1 MSPALRVP
9 GLRAERLPPVPA
21 AAPFMP
27 AAAIL
32 HAPAVQQTERAPDL
46 IPDPDLTQDPP
57 PQAVRAIPAEQRHS
71 IRQTVR
77 KDMAGAVPVALPLLH
92 NVKYVLK
99 EVLWEDTATVLSDPV
114 VPNKSAM
121 TIARRAMIHI
131 FVLLIQSSISAHH
144 GFRARSRHS
153 LRFGSTF
160 SRICSSFFNG
170 SP

>member
-32 HAPAVQQTERAPDL
+32 HAPAVRQREHARDL
-46 IPDPDLTQDPP
+46 IPDPP

-99 EVLWEDTATVLSDPV
+99 EVLWEDTATVLSEVLPTEKAAAEEVALTRIPTTARQERSLENAAETVRIVTATVPV
-114 VPNKSAM
+114 IVYKYSNCQD
-121 TIARRAMIHI
+121 I
-131 FVLLIQSSISAHH
+131 
-144 GFRARSRHS
+144 
-153 LRFGSTF
+153 
-160 SRICSSFFNG
+160 
-170 SP
+170 

>member
-1 MSPALRVP
+1 
-9 GLRAERLPPVPA
+9 
-21 AAPFMP
+21 MP

-77 KDMAGAVPVALPLLH
+77 KDMAGAVPVALPLPH

-99 EVLWEDTATVLSDPV
+99 EVLWEDTATVLSEVLPTEEAAAEEV
-114 VPNKSAM
+114 ALTRIPTTARQERSLENAAETVRIVTTTATMVIVYKIPIVRIFNFLNKN
-121 TIARRAMIHI
+121 
-131 FVLLIQSSISAHH
+131 
-144 GFRARSRHS
+144 S
-153 LRFGSTF
+153 L
-160 SRICSSFFNG
+160 
-170 SP
+170 